1 MEHKEIIKKLKKEYE
16 NINIKE
22 EGVFIMK
29 ENIEKA
35 KKENKNNKIK
45 YTSIACVSALA
56 LFVALPNLSP
66 NIAMAMSKIPVI
78 DKIVNVITIGK
89 YNNQDKNIT
98 AKTPVVTD
106 KNNTESLDNLN
117 KKTDEYIKTI
127 TQQFEK
133 DFKEGDN
140 KSLDIDYTIIK
151 DNENLFSLKING
163 LETNASGYMFSKIY
177 NVDKNTGNIL
187 ELKDIFKENS
197 NYIEVLSQNIKQQM
211 KEQMAN
217 DKNKTYFLDEDVPVG
232 NFEQIKENQ
241 NFYFN
246 ENNDLVICFDEYEVA
261 PGSMGQVEFI
271 IPSDVTKNILK

>member
-211 KEQMAN
+211 KQQMAN

>member
-16 NINIKE
+16 NINVKE

-211 KEQMAN
+211 KQQMAN